1 MGGAHVRPS
10 TRQAN
15 RYGAPTS
22 VGRAGRHLRRVL
34 LEAVAPRP
42 GFEPR
47 ADGARDKGD
56 DPRIGRR
63 NLMARYL
70 VYTSPARG
78 HLYPVVPTLEELRRR
93 GHEVVVRTL
102 ASEVGLLRGLGFEAA
117 PIDPTIER
125 KEHAD
130 WQARTPIGALQ
141 DNVNVFFE
149 RARHDG
155 PDLRRAIEEES
166 PEALLID
173 INTWGA
179 MAAAES
185 SGMPWATWCAY
196 FLPIPSRDAPPF
208 GLGLPPAG
216 GTLGRLRDRLLSPVL
231 FGIYN
236 HLAPDLDPVRAELGA
251 PPVGRIERAMVRAP
265 LMLYMTAEP
274 FEYPRSDWPPSVR
287 MVGPGIWDPPAKSP
301 AWLEG
306 IERPLVLVT
315 CSTEFQ
321 NDGKLVQAAL
331 EALAGEDVS
340 VVVTTAGVDP
350 SPFTPP
356 PNARIE
362 RFVPHGPILEQAG
375 CVVCHG
381 GMGITQK
388 ALAAGVPVCVVP
400 FGRDQFDVAR
410 HVEVADA
417 GTRLPASRLRP
428 DRLRST
434 VREAMGK
441 KAGAERIA
449 SAFASAG
456 GPRAAVDA
464 LEELLRNRVSDPTG
478 RI

>member
-1 MGGAHVRPS
+1 
-10 TRQAN
+10 
-15 RYGAPTS
+15 
-22 VGRAGRHLRRVL
+22 
-34 LEAVAPRP
+34 
-42 GFEPR
+42 
-47 ADGARDKGD
+47 
-56 DPRIGRR
+56 
-63 NLMARYL
+63 MARYL

-102 ASEVGLLRGLGFEAA
+102 SSKVGLLRELGFEAEF
-117 PIDPTIER
+117 IDPAIER

-141 DNVNVFFE
+141 VAIHTILE
-149 RARHDG
+149 RARYDG
-155 PDLRRAIEEES
+155 PDLRRAIEEER
-166 PEALLID
+166 PDVLLID

-179 MAAAES
+179 MAAAETARL
-185 SGMPWATWCAY
+185 PWATWCPY
-196 FLPIPSRDAPPF
+196 FLPVPSRDAPPF
-208 GLGLPPAG
+208 GLGLPPARG
-216 GTLGRLRDRLLSPVL
+216 ALGRLRDRLLSPVL

-236 HLAPDLDPVRAELGA
+236 RQAPELDAVRTDLGA
-251 PPVGRIERAMVRAP
+251 PPVRRIERALLRAS
-265 LMLYMTAEP
+265 LMLYMTAET

-287 MVGPGIWDPPAKSP
+287 MVGPGIWDPPAKP
-301 AWLEG
+301 TAWLDEFDK
-306 IERPLVLVT
+306 PLVLVT

-321 NDGKLVQAAL
+321 NDGKLVRAAL
-331 EALAGEDVS
+331 EALTEEEVDI
-340 VVVTTAGVDP
+340 VVTTADVDP
-350 SPFTPP
+350 SSFTPP

-362 RFVPHGPILEQAG
+362 RFVPHGPVLERAA

-428 DRLRST
+428 DRLRKA
-434 VREAMGK
+434 VREAMVK
-441 KAGAERIA
+441 RAGAERIA
-449 SAFASAG
+449 SAFAAAG

>member
-1 MGGAHVRPS
+1 
-10 TRQAN
+10 
-15 RYGAPTS
+15 
-22 VGRAGRHLRRVL
+22 
-34 LEAVAPRP
+34 
-42 GFEPR
+42 
-47 ADGARDKGD
+47 
-56 DPRIGRR
+56 
-63 NLMARYL
+63 MARYL
-70 VYTSPARG
+70 VYTSPARS

-102 ASEVGLLRGLGFEAA
+102 SSEVGLLRELGFEAES
-117 PIDPTIER
+117 IDPAIER

-141 DNVNVFFE
+141 VAIHTVLE
-149 RARHDG
+149 RARYDG
-155 PDLRRAIEEES
+155 PDLRRAIEEER
-166 PEALLID
+166 PDVLLID

-179 MAAAES
+179 MAAAETARL
-185 SGMPWATWCAY
+185 PWATWCPY
-196 FLPIPSRDAPPF
+196 FLPTPSRDAPPF
-208 GLGLPPAG
+208 GLGLPPARG
-216 GTLGRLRDRLLSPVL
+216 ALGRLRDRLLSPVL

-236 HLAPDLDPVRAELGA
+236 RQAPELDAVRTDLGA
-251 PPVGRIERAMVRAP
+251 PPVRRIERAMLRAP

-287 MVGPGIWDPPAKSP
+287 MVGPGIWDPPAKPP
-301 AWLEG
+301 AWLDEFDK
-306 IERPLVLVT
+306 PLVLVT

-321 NDGKLVQAAL
+321 NDGKLVPAAL
-331 EALAGEDVS
+331 EALAEEEVNI
-340 VVVTTAGVDP
+340 VVTTAGVDP
-350 SPFTPP
+350 SSFTPP

-362 RFVPHGPILEQAG
+362 RFVPHSPLLERAS

-388 ALAAGVPVCVVP
+388 ALSAGVPVCVVP

-428 DRLRST
+428 DRLRT
-434 VREAMGK
+434 AVREATEK

-449 SAFASAG
+449 SAFAPAG

>member
-1 MGGAHVRPS
+1 
-10 TRQAN
+10 
-15 RYGAPTS
+15 
-22 VGRAGRHLRRVL
+22 
-34 LEAVAPRP
+34 
-42 GFEPR
+42 
-47 ADGARDKGD
+47 
-56 DPRIGRR
+56 
-63 NLMARYL
+63 MARYL

-102 ASEVGLLRGLGFEAA
+102 SSKVGLLRELGFEAEF
-117 PIDPTIER
+117 IDPAIER

-141 DNVNVFFE
+141 VAIHTVLE
-149 RARHDG
+149 RARYDG
-155 PDLRRAIEEES
+155 PDLRRAIEEER
-166 PEALLID
+166 PDVLLID

-179 MAAAES
+179 MAAAETARL
-185 SGMPWATWCAY
+185 PWATWCPY
-196 FLPIPSRDAPPF
+196 FLPVPSRDAPPF
-208 GLGLPPAG
+208 GLGLPPARG
-216 GTLGRLRDRLLSPVL
+216 PLGRLRDRLLSPVL

-236 HLAPDLDPVRAELGA
+236 RQAPELDAVRTDLGA
-251 PPVGRIERAMVRAP
+251 PPVRRIERAMLRAS

-287 MVGPGIWDPPAKSP
+287 MVGPGVWDPPAKP
-301 AWLEG
+301 TDWLDEFDK
-306 IERPLVLVT
+306 PLVLVT

-321 NDGKLVQAAL
+321 NDGKLVRAVL
-331 EALAGEDVS
+331 EALTEEEVNI
-340 VVVTTAGVDP
+340 VVTTAGVDP
-350 SPFTPP
+350 SSFTPP

-362 RFVPHGPILEQAG
+362 RFVPHGPVLERAA

-428 DRLRST
+428 DRLRKA

-441 KAGAERIA
+441 RAGAERIA
-449 SAFASAG
+449 SAFAAAG

>member
-1 MGGAHVRPS
+1 
-10 TRQAN
+10 
-15 RYGAPTS
+15 
-22 VGRAGRHLRRVL
+22 
-34 LEAVAPRP
+34 
-42 GFEPR
+42 
-47 ADGARDKGD
+47 
-56 DPRIGRR
+56 
-63 NLMARYL
+63 MARYL

-102 ASEVGLLRGLGFEAA
+102 SSKVGLLRELGFEAEF
-117 PIDPTIER
+117 IDPAIER

-141 DNVNVFFE
+141 VAIHTVLE
-149 RARHDG
+149 RARYDG
-155 PDLRRAIEEES
+155 PDLRRAIEEER
-166 PEALLID
+166 PDVLLID

-179 MAAAES
+179 MAAAETVRL
-185 SGMPWATWCAY
+185 PWATWCPY
-196 FLPIPSRDAPPF
+196 FLPVPSRDAPPF
-208 GLGLPPAG
+208 GLGLPPARG
-216 GTLGRLRDRLLSPVL
+216 PLGRLRDRLLSPVL

-236 HLAPDLDPVRAELGA
+236 RQAPELDAVRTELGA

-287 MVGPGIWDPPAKSP
+287 MVGPGIWDPPAKAP
-301 AWLEG
+301 EWLEK
-306 IERPLVLVT
+306 ISRPLVLVT

-321 NDGKLVQAAL
+321 NDGKLVRAVL
-331 EALAGEDVS
+331 EALTEEEVNI
-340 VVVTTAGVDP
+340 VVTTAGVDP
-350 SPFTPP
+350 SSFTPP

-362 RFVPHGPILEQAG
+362 RFVPHGPVLERAS

-410 HVEVADA
+410 HVEVAEA

-428 DRLRST
+428 DRLRKA

-441 KAGAERIA
+441 RAGAERIA
-449 SAFASAG
+449 SAFAAAG

-464 LEELLRNRVSDPTG
+464 LEGLLRNRVSDPTG
-478 RI
+478 RT